1 MQKLPSGCGFRIEEP
16 SVSWRCGE
24 DLKDRVRPWNEVLA
38 RQLRSA
44 VPWRNFRWVHGQRHY
59 SGTYWSSTTEGFVI
73 YESRLELARLLVADF
88 DDRVEHIVAQPFLMT
103 ARIDGKLRRHVPDYL
118 LFTTDGPVVIDV
130 KPRRKLDA
138 PKVAYTL
145 AWARE
150 MIESHGWVFE
160 VATEPAPT
168 LLENIRFLAGYRRQ
182 WLIDPQILACLRA
195 QRHHGRSLADTVNS
209 VQGVAAISV
218 KPAVLHMLWTHEL
231 STDLTRRLSGRS
243 EISASA

>member
-1 MQKLPSGCGFRIEEP
+1 MQKLPSGGGFRIEKP
-16 SVSWRCGE
+16 SVSWRCGD
-24 DLKDRVRPWNEVLA
+24 DLEERVRPWGEVLA
-38 RQLRSA
+38 SQMRSA
-44 VPWRNFRWVHGQRHY
+44 VPWRTFRWVHGQRHY
-59 SGTYWSSTTEGFVI
+59 SGTYWSSTTEAFVI
-73 YESRLELARLLVADF
+73 YESRLELARLLAADF

-103 ARIDGKLRRHVPDYL
+103 ARVDSKLRTHIPDYL
-118 LFTTDGPVVIDV
+118 LFTTGGPVVIDV
-130 KPRRKLDA
+130 KPRRKLDD

-145 AWARE
+145 AWTRQ

-168 LLENIRFLAGYRRQ
+168 FSENVRFLAGYRRK

-195 QRHHGRSLADTVNS
+195 QRHHGRSIADAVNS
-209 VQGVAAISV
+209 VQGFAATSV

-243 EISASA
+243 EISAPA